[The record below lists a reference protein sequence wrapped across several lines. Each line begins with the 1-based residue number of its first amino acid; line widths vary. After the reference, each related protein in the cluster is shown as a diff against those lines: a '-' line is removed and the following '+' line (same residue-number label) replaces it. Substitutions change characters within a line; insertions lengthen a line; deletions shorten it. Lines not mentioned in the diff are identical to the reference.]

1 MFMRLYDMV
10 DDSTTND
17 LVRWSANGSS
27 FIVERHEEFAKMV
40 LPRFYKHNTFASFVR
55 QLNMY
60 DFHKIPHIQ
69 QGVMIAES
77 AYEIW
82 EFSNPHFQRGRP
94 DQLILVTRKKNKE
107 KDTMNSDSPTIASL
121 ADDIAT
127 VKAYQKSIGGQL
139 KNLHRD
145 NEIIWHETLNSRDK
159 YYRHQEAIH
168 KILLFLSAAFPTDQ
182 ITSDNSNIMPTNLI
196 EEAATLADVTVSQDE
211 VNKLKSSDAALDPS
225 VLTNVLSSVLKL
237 YSDDGYKEVK
247 DESDVK
253 HEYAALDIEDVNVPS
268 LTEFSQTINT
278 ATLSANSITQ
288 DIDVLQKNIE
298 SLANDLGI
306 DPTMCDDEL
315 NMDQFQNNYNTWHNQ
330 KMYTMNDYIFQTNAL
345 SSEKSQQR
353 NVTATINPSQSSFSL
368 QTPFSSYSEQP
379 QPLFQRRQIK
389 AKSQDKPALPIETN
403 VMQPQPRINIKQN
416 NIYQHFASSDSDS
429 FGPNYPSGDLSEY
442 EQATSTQ
449 ECRSSSANAYQNGA
463 AGIADMTK
471 NNQNITN
478 IQNNYVSCSVPK
490 SPFYKKK

>member
-1 MFMRLYDMV
+1 
-10 DDSTTND
+10 
-17 LVRWSANGSS
+17 
-27 FIVERHEEFAKMV
+27 MV

-82 EFSNPHFQRGRP
+82 EFSNPYFQRGRP

-107 KDTMNSDSPTIASL
+107 KDTMNSDSPTISSL
-121 ADDIAT
+121 AEDIEI
-127 VKAYQKSIGGQL
+127 VKAYQKSIGDQL

-159 YYRHQEAIH
+159 YYKHQEAIH
-168 KILLFLSAAFPTDQ
+168 KILLFLTAVFSTDQ
-182 ITSDNSNIMPTNLI
+182 ITSSNSNIIPANLI

-211 VNKLKSSDAALDPS
+211 VNKLKSSDAALGPS
-225 VLTNVLSSVLKL
+225 ALTNVLSSVLKL

-253 HEYAALDIEDVNVPS
+253 QEYAALDVEDVDVPS

-298 SLANDLGI
+298 SLAHDLGI
-306 DPTMCDDEL
+306 DPTMCDNEL
-315 NMDQFQNNYNTWHNQ
+315 NMDQFQNNCNTWHNQ
-330 KMYTMNDYIFQTNAL
+330 KMYTINDYIFQANAP
-345 SSEKSQQR
+345 SNEKSPRR
-353 NVTATINPSQSSFSL
+353 NVAANPNPSQSSFSF
-368 QTPFSSYSEQP
+368 QTPFSSYSKQP

-403 VMQPQPRINIKQN
+403 IMQPQPRINIKQN
-416 NIYQHFASSDSDS
+416 NIYRHFTSSDSDS

-442 EQATSTQ
+442 EQTTSTKGN
-449 ECRSSSANAYQNGA
+449 RSSSANVYKSGS
-463 AGIADMTK
+463 AGTTDIAK
-471 NNQNITN
+471 NSRNPNDI
-478 IQNNYVSCSVPK
+478 
-490 SPFYKKK
+490 